1 MAVFRVEK
9 NRNYTVMSNVHLK
22 DKGISLKAKG
32 LLSVILSLPEDWNY
46 TTRGLAAICKEGVD
60 SIGAALRELES
71 AGYLIRH
78 RLRDKGG
85 RISDTE
91 YIVYESPR
99 TETETETDSPDKV
112 SQDTDEPDTASPCTE
127 NPYMVS
133 PDMAT
138 PRTDAPDTENPAQLN
153 TQVSNPYESN
163 TQKSNPDPI
172 MIQRQRSQ
180 QSDTGVSDMDQI
192 DAREYRRTLAEVKG
206 QIEYDALDTPHDHER
221 LDEIVEI
228 MTETLCSRKPYIK
241 VAGENYPAEVVKSR
255 FKKLSYHHIEYVFL
269 CLDKKHT
276 EVRNIRQY
284 LMTTLYHAPTTMNNY
299 YDAEVRS
306 AGILYP
312 HAKDLLADILPTRH
326 GCEQST
332 TAHIRRHKVYR
343 NQECYADPTA
353 GEALARIAREE
364 QLHAQAKRMKAIEY
378 RLAWTNPAFFCPAD
392 HWRNCIGYQ
401 ENQQR

>member
-1 MAVFRVEK
+1 MAVFRIEK

-22 DKGISLKAKG
+22 DRGISLKAKG

-138 PRTDAPDTENPAQLN
+138 PRTDAPNTENPAQLN

-172 MIQRQRSQ
+172 MIQRQRAQ
-180 QSDTGVSDMDQI
+180 QADASMSDMDQM
-192 DAREYRRTLAEVKG
+192 DAREYRRTLAEVKE
-206 QIEYDALDTPHDHER
+206 QIEYDVLDTPNDHER
-221 LDEIVEI
+221 LDEVVEI

-269 CLDKKHT
+269 SLDKKHT

-306 AGILYP
+306 AGIL
-312 HAKDLLADILPTRH
+312 
-326 GCEQST
+326 
-332 TAHIRRHKVYR
+332 
-343 NQECYADPTA
+343 
-353 GEALARIAREE
+353 
-364 QLHAQAKRMKAIEY
+364 
-378 RLAWTNPAFFCPAD
+378 
-392 HWRNCIGYQ
+392 
-401 ENQQR
+401 

>member
-22 DKGISLKAKG
+22 DRGISLKAKG

-91 YIVYESPR
+91 YIVYESPHK
-99 TETETETDSPDKV
+99 TPEADSPY
-112 SQDTDEPDTASPCTE
+112 TASPCTE

-133 PDMAT
+133 PDTAT
-138 PRTDAPDTENPAQLN
+138 PQTDAPDTENPAQLN
-153 TQVSNPYESN
+153 TQVSNTYESN
-163 TQKSNPDPI
+163 TQKSNPDPL
-172 MIQRQRSQ
+172 MIQRQRTQ
-180 QSDTGVSDMDQI
+180 QADAGMSDMDQM
-192 DAREYRRTLAEVKG
+192 DAREYRRTLAEVKE
-206 QIEYDALDTPHDHER
+206 QIEYDVLDTPHDHER

-228 MTETLCSRKPYIK
+228 MTETLCSRRPYIK

-284 LMTTLYHAPTTMNNY
+284 LMTTLYHAPTTMSNY

-306 AGILYP
+306 AGIMLS

-332 TAHIRRHKVYR
+332 TAHIRRHRVYR

-364 QLHAQAKRMKAIEY
+364 QLHAQVKRIREIKY
-378 RLAWTNPAFFCPAD
+378 KLALTNPAFLCSAN
-392 HWRNCIGYQ
+392 HRRNCIGYQ